1 MSTSTWALGSWTIGE
16 KLGEGSAGEVYRA
29 SRPGGVQGALKLY
42 HNRDP
47 DFVTRSL
54 SALRQLAR
62 VRHPNL
68 TEVLDAAVIEPT
80 GEPVRIPGLTEP
92 GTLYLVSRLVEGR
105 TLEALLEQGP
115 LARGDAIAL
124 VAAVG
129 AALDALHRSGLVHRD
144 IKPTNVIVPEV
155 GGPPAAVL
163 VDLGLAG
170 VVDQSTRLT
179 RSGEVFGTPG
189 YMSPEQALGRPQ
201 SSASDVWALA
211 ALYYRLRFGQAP
223 FEREGVLQTLAAVA
237 TEKVRF
243 PDGGAIDPADRQALE
258 RALEPDP
265 AKRFPTA
272 QAFVEALRPPAGAR
286 PAAPPPAVTQPTASV
301 RARPSPSSPKLASG
315 LLIGGLAVLLL
326 ALSAVITT
334 PGAPGWIAPALVG
347 PAAAIGVW
355 LLLSRRAI
363 RKQQQRRVYSGRLQS
378 ARRSGRRELTDSLAI
393 SMDELLK
400 ANRNDPHLKM
410 MGASIRLVIGEYE
423 KARDRDD
430 RRQALEQI
438 IKLIELLDQR
448 AARTSWLERHQKLLA
463 VGTGALALIGTGAS
477 QVTGY
482 VLSPV
487 RIDGC
492 PDRSLAGGESYT
504 FSSLLRADPGLAD
517 RVWWSVDGV
526 EKKQGG
532 TFTLQ
537 IPRPPD
543 RDSYLVKLTAP
554 GVGSASCLIRA
565 AK

>member
-1 MSTSTWALGSWTIGE
+1 
-16 KLGEGSAGEVYRA
+16 
-29 SRPGGVQGALKLY
+29 
-42 HNRDP
+42 
-47 DFVTRSL
+47 
-54 SALRQLAR
+54 
-62 VRHPNL
+62 
-68 TEVLDAAVIEPT
+68 
-80 GEPVRIPGLTEP
+80 
-92 GTLYLVSRLVEGR
+92 
-105 TLEALLEQGP
+105 
-115 LARGDAIAL
+115 
-124 VAAVG
+124 
-129 AALDALHRSGLVHRD
+129 
-144 IKPTNVIVPEV
+144 
-155 GGPPAAVL
+155 VL

-211 ALYYRLRFGQAP
+211 ALYYRLRFGKPP

-243 PDGGAIDPADRQALE
+243 PDGGAIDQGDRQALE
-258 RALEPDP
+258 RALDPDP
-265 AKRFPTA
+265 AKRFPMA
-272 QAFVEALRPPAGAR
+272 AAFVEALRPPGGAR
-286 PAAPPPAVTQPTASV
+286 PPAPPAAAAPPAARAAARPA
-301 RARPSPSSPKLASG
+301 PSPSKLVPG
-315 LLIGGLAVLLL
+315 LLVGGLAVLLL

-347 PAAAIGVW
+347 PAAAIGAW
-355 LLLSRRAI
+355 LLLSRRAT
-363 RKQQQRRVYSGRLQS
+363 RKQQQRRVYSGRLQGV
-378 ARRSGRRELTDSLAI
+378 RRSGRRELTDSLAI

-554 GVGSASCLIRA
+554 GVGSASCLVRA

>member
-1 MSTSTWALGSWTIGE
+1 MSTRALGSWTIGE

-29 SRPGGVQGALKLY
+29 TRADGVQGALKLY
-42 HNRDP
+42 HNRDEV
-47 DFVTRSL
+47 FVSMSL
-54 SALRQLAR
+54 SALRGLAR

-68 TEVLDAAVIEPT
+68 TEVLDAGVVCAPGGPMPVT
-80 GEPVRIPGLTEP
+80 GLAEA
-92 GTLYLVSRLVEGR
+92 GTLYLASRLVEGR

-115 LARGDAIAL
+115 RSRADAIAL
-124 VAAVG
+124 VGAVG

-170 VVDQSTRLT
+170 VVDRSTRLT
-179 RSGEVFGTPG
+179 RSGEVFGTPA

-211 ALYYRLRFGQAP
+211 ALYYRLRFGQPP

-243 PDGGAIDPADRQALE
+243 PDGGAIDQRDRQALE
-258 RALEPDP
+258 RALDPDP

-272 QAFVEALRPPAGAR
+272 TAFVEALRQPGGAR
-286 PAAPPPAVTQPTASV
+286 PPAPPAAAAPPAVRVS
-301 RARPSPSSPKLASG
+301 ARPSPSRSKLVPG
-315 LLIGGLAVLLL
+315 LLVTGLAVLVL
-326 ALSAVITT
+326 ALSVVITT
-334 PGAPGWIAPALVG
+334 PGVPGWIAPALVG
-347 PAAAIGVW
+347 PAAAIGAW
-355 LLLSRRAI
+355 LLLSRRAT

-378 ARRSGRRELTDSLAI
+378 VRRSGRRELTDSLAI

-477 QVTGY
+477 QVSGY
-482 VLSPV
+482 LLSPV

-543 RDSYLVKLTAP
+543 RDSYVIKLTAP
-554 GVGSASCLIRA
+554 GVGSASCLVRA

>member
-1 MSTSTWALGSWTIGE
+1 MSTSTWALGNWTIGD

-29 SRPGGVQGALKLY
+29 SRPGGIQGALKLY

-80 GEPVRIPGLTEP
+80 GEPVPIPGLTEP

-115 LARGDAIAL
+115 LSRGDAIAL

-144 IKPTNVIVPEV
+144 IKPTNVIVPEI

-243 PDGGAIDPADRQALE
+243 PDGEAIDPADRQALE

-265 AKRFPTA
+265 EQRFPTA

-286 PAAPPPAVTQPTASV
+286 PAAPPPAVTPA
-301 RARPSPSSPKLASG
+301 
-315 LLIGGLAVLLL
+315 GGQG
-326 ALSAVITT
+326 
-334 PGAPGWIAPALVG
+334 PG
-347 PAAAIGVW
+347 PAIALPLEAE
-355 LLLSRRAI
+355 LRPA
-363 RKQQQRRVYSGRLQS
+363 
-378 ARRSGRRELTDSLAI
+378 GRRIGRPA
-393 SMDELLK
+393 
-400 ANRNDPHLKM
+400 A
-410 MGASIRLVIGEYE
+410 GAVGG
-423 KARDRDD
+423 DH
-430 RRQALEQI
+430 RRQARPAGSRPPWWARPWPSGPGCCC
-438 IKLIELLDQR
+438 R
-448 AARTSWLERHQKLLA
+448 AGRP
-463 VGTGALALIGTGAS
+463 AS
-477 QVTGY
+477 SSNAACIRG
-482 VLSPV
+482 
-487 RIDGC
+487 GC
-492 PDRSLAGGESYT
+492 RACGDPAGGS
-504 FSSLLRADPGLAD
+504 
-517 RVWWSVDGV
+517 
-526 EKKQGG
+526 
-532 TFTLQ
+532 
-537 IPRPPD
+537 
-543 RDSYLVKLTAP
+543 
-554 GVGSASCLIRA
+554 
-565 AK
+565 